1 MISRLLIAICSVAL
15 LLGCNNS
22 TEGKDEPQVLNIAH
36 LVSLCH
42 DDHYRIVEECRLRC
56 VVVANDLYGELYKSI
71 IVGDETGTLE
81 INVDVRNY
89 DECFPLY
96 GEVDIYCCGL
106 MLARVGRR
114 IEMGAAPTG
123 EYPLSNIEE
132 AVVDRY
138 IRRTGHRGTYAPT
151 TKQIAEISPLDI
163 GEIVTIEDVRIEEA
177 ESGMFWCD
185 FVDGEA
191 ISTLRT
197 LVDKRGMTL
206 PLRTISTCLYAGE
219 RMPQN
224 EISVTGMVD
233 YSDDRYFLRILNK
246 WITQ

>member
-71 IVGDETGTLE
+71 IVGDKTGTLQ

-96 GEVDIYCCGL
+96 SEVDIYCCGL
-106 MLARVGRR
+106 MLARVGHR

-138 IRRTGHRGTYAPT
+138 IRRTGHRGTYTPT
-151 TKQIAEISPLDI
+151 TRLIAEISPLDI

-206 PLRTISTCLYAGE
+206 PMRTISTCLYAGE

>member
-22 TEGKDEPQVLNIAH
+22 TEGKDEPKVLNIAH
-36 LVSLCH
+36 LISLCH

-81 INVDVRNY
+81 INIDVRNY

-96 GEVDIYCCGL
+96 SEVDIYCCGL
-106 MLARVGRR
+106 MLARVGHR

-138 IRRTGHRGTYAPT
+138 IHRTGRRGTYTPT

-197 LVDKRGMTL
+197 LVDKRDMTL

-224 EISVTGMVD
+224 EISVTGIID

>member
-36 LVSLCH
+36 LISLCH

-71 IVGDETGTLE
+71 IVGDKTGTLQ

-96 GEVDIYCCGL
+96 SEVDIYCCGL
-106 MLARVGRR
+106 MLARVGHR

-138 IRRTGHRGTYAPT
+138 IRRTGHRGTYTPT
-151 TKQIAEISPLDI
+151 TRLIAEISPLDI

>member
-71 IVGDETGTLE
+71 IVGDKTGTLQ

-96 GEVDIYCCGL
+96 SEVDIYCCGL
-106 MLARVGRR
+106 MLARVGHR

-151 TKQIAEISPLDI
+151 TKLIAEISPLDI

-197 LVDKRGMTL
+197 LIDKRGMTL